1 MIRQIMNRATKEPMN
16 FAAAM
21 AAGAFGP
28 RILTTVLNQ
37 GGIGLAPMMTPM
49 MMAVGSGAAT
59 FYLLDDAQDT
69 TSMIVGAGAGYLGPM
84 VSRRLMPQMAS
95 F

>member
-1 MIRQIMNRATKEPMN
+1 MNRATREPMN

-28 RILTTVLNQ
+28 RFIASALNS
-37 GGIGLAPMMTPM
+37 GGIGMQITPM
-49 MMAVGSGAAT
+49 MMAIGSGAAT
-59 FYLLDDAQDT
+59 YYMLDDAQDT

-84 VSRRLMPQMAS
+84 VQRRLMPGGLG